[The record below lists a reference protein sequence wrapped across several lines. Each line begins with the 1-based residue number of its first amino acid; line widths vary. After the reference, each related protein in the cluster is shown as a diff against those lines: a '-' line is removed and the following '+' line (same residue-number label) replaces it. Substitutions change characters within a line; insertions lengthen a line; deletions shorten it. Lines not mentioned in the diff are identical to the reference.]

1 MTVSEALI
9 WVSVILGGW
18 NIILS
23 GWGWVGVY
31 GALFWMGVGCV
42 GHYFGWVGV
51 GGKIF
56 WVDGG
61 GWGWMGMS
69 GVGGD
74 EWWWVHCLM
83 FDNADKSVNTIF
95 EWKSLL
101 SRLIFTHTVSCSS
114 LSHKIVEKYNTR
126 LSPETE
132 RMTCLT
138 NYRTI

>member
-1 MTVSEALI
+1 
-9 WVSVILGGW
+9 
-18 NIILS
+18 
-23 GWGWVGVY
+23 
-31 GALFWMGVGCV
+31 MGVGCV

-56 WVDGG
+56 WMGG
-61 GWGWMGMS
+61 G
-69 GVGGD
+69 